1 MTMCTMAVRTAA
13 AMSLIFAASF
23 SPAET
28 TSPPPASPAPA
39 SPAHASASAAAE
51 LDKHLTG
58 LSSWAADFTQ
68 TIDDGHGNVQRSAA
82 GRLFLQRPGK
92 FRWDYTQPS
101 EQLVLADG
109 RQIWFYDKDL
119 AQANVRDM
127 DTSLASTPASLLSGS
142 GSVSTQFNVTALPA
156 SGGLQW
162 YQLIPKHAD
171 TDFQV
176 VRIGFDK
183 GDLRSM
189 FLADKLNQ
197 ITQLTFSNS
206 KRNIVIAAGSVFVRA
221 AAGSRCDRTRR
232 QVRTNDGTYR
242 PLADRL
248 RPQSLDE
255 YVGQSHLLGV
265 GAPLR
270 RALESGRPH
279 SMILWGPPGTGKTT
293 LARLVASGAHA
304 EFIALSAVLAG
315 IKDIRA
321 VVEQARSLR
330 GTRDTVL
337 FLDEVHRFNKSQQ
350 DTFLPYVEDGTLIFV
365 GATTENPSFEVNNA
379 LLSRARVY
387 VLKPL
392 EAADLAK
399 LLDRALQD
407 PERGL
412 GQLKL
417 QIDDG
422 ARELLL
428 AAADGDARRMLNL
441 LETAADLSSA
451 EEAGRRLDVDTMR
464 AVIGSTYVRFDK
476 GGENFYD
483 QISALHK
490 SVRGSDPDAAL
501 YWLCRMLAG
510 GCDPLYIARRALR
523 MASEDIG
530 NADPRALTLALEAC
544 SVYERLGSPEGELA
558 IAQAVVFMACAAKS
572 NAVYTAY
579 KAAAEDAAGLG
590 SLEVPLHLRNAPTRL
605 MKEIGYGKGYRYAH
619 DEPGGYA
626 AGERY
631 FPDEMPDRRYYVPAP
646 RGLEIKIGEAL
657 NARRERDARARG
669 AGG

>member
-1 MTMCTMAVRTAA
+1 MRAV
-13 AMSLIFAASF
+13 S
-23 SPAET
+23 
-28 TSPPPASPAPA
+28 
-39 SPAHASASAAAE
+39 
-51 LDKHLTG
+51 
-58 LSSWAADFTQ
+58 
-68 TIDDGHGNVQRSAA
+68 
-82 GRLFLQRPGK
+82 
-92 FRWDYTQPS
+92 
-101 EQLVLADG
+101 
-109 RQIWFYDKDL
+109 
-119 AQANVRDM
+119 
-127 DTSLASTPASLLSGS
+127 
-142 GSVSTQFNVTALPA
+142 
-156 SGGLQW
+156 
-162 YQLIPKHAD
+162 
-171 TDFQV
+171 
-176 VRIGFDK
+176 
-183 GDLRSM
+183 
-189 FLADKLNQ
+189 
-197 ITQLTFSNS
+197 
-206 KRNIVIAAGSVFVRA
+206 
-221 AAGSRCDRTRR
+221 
-232 QVRTNDGTYR
+232 DGTYR

-248 RPQSLDE
+248 RPQTLDE

-293 LARLVASGAHA
+293 LARLVANGADA
-304 EFIALSAVLAG
+304 EFVALSAVLAG

-330 GTRDTVL
+330 GKRDTVL

-387 VLKPL
+387 VLKSL
-392 EAADLAK
+392 DADDLGR
-399 LLDRALQD
+399 LLDRALLD
-407 PERGL
+407 ATRGL
-412 GQLKL
+412 GALHL
-417 QIDDG
+417 AIDAG

-428 AAADGDARRMLNL
+428 AAADGDARRLLNL
-441 LETAADLSSA
+441 LETAADLA
-451 EEAGRRLDVDTMR
+451 APVGDGRRLDVDTTR

-510 GCDPLYIARRALR
+510 GCDPLYVARRVLR

-544 SVYERLGSPEGELA
+544 AVYERLGSPEGELA
-558 IAQAVVFMACAAKS
+558 IAQAVLFLACAAKS

-579 KAAAEDAAGLG
+579 KAASADAVSLG

-605 MKEIGYGKGYRYAH
+605 MKEIGYGKDYRYAH
-619 DEPGGYA
+619 DEPDAYA

-631 FPDEMPDRRYYVPAP
+631 LPDQMPDRRYYKPVP

-657 NARRERDARARG
+657 EARRERDRQKRAG
-669 AGG
+669 S